1 MPDRTGPFDPSGS
14 SDRSG
19 LPEPSGRLD
28 PAGSL
33 GPSGRQAVIIDALLG
48 FAVFAVVAIAIGA
61 GIGGGDL
68 SPAVAYGFA
77 TALGLLMLV
86 RRRWPVAVLLTTAVL
101 LIAYYVAD
109 LPVIGLA
116 VPVAAALYSAA
127 ALGRGRWA
135 VGTALALVGV
145 STVARALEG
154 QDLAFLLGYELVSTV
169 AIMGAAIALGDG
181 VRQREEGARQRE
193 RIAEL
198 DRQAREAESAER
210 LARERARIARDLHD
224 AVGHHL
230 SVVSLHTSVAAE
242 ALEESGD
249 DPVDLPAARTELEHV
264 AQAAREGLRDLRSTV
279 RALRGPGNGGEEPGG
294 GVELVAGLAHLAEL
308 AASVRAAGLAV
319 EVTGNAAGESGPG
332 LPGLVDA
339 TAYRVVQE
347 ALTNTLR
354 HARARTAAVLIE
366 RTEGTLEVTVT
377 DDGTAAPSGEHDKGS
392 GLAGMRE
399 RVRMVEGTLETGAV
413 PGGGFRVC
421 ARIPLGG
428 DA

>member
-1 MPDRTGPFDPSGS
+1 MPDHSGS
-14 SDRSG
+14 PDR
-19 LPEPSGRLD
+19 
-28 PAGSL
+28 
-33 GPSGRQAVIIDALLG
+33 SGRQAVIIDVLLG

-61 GIGGGDL
+61 DIGGGDPH
-68 SPAVAYGFA
+68 PAVAYGFA
-77 TALGLLMLV
+77 AALGLLMLV
-86 RRRWPVAVLLTTAVL
+86 RRRWPMSVLLATSLL
-101 LIAYYVAD
+101 LITYYVVD

-116 VPVAAALYSAA
+116 VPMAAALYSAA
-127 ALGRGRWA
+127 SFGRTSWTVGAA
-135 VGTALALVGV
+135 VALVIV
-145 STVARALEG
+145 STSSRALEG
-154 QDLAFLLGYELVSTV
+154 QDLAFLLGYELASTA

-181 VRQREEGARQRE
+181 AKQRREGARQRE

-230 SVVSLHTSVAAE
+230 SVVSLHTAVAGE
-242 ALEESGD
+242 ALEQGA
-249 DPVDLPAARTELEHV
+249 VDLPAARTELEHV

-279 RALRGPGNGGEEPGG
+279 RALRGPGSGG
-294 GVELVAGLAHLAEL
+294 GAGGGLEQVAGLAHLAEL
-308 AASVRAAGLAV
+308 VASVRAAGLAV
-319 EVTGNAAGESGPG
+319 EVRGNAVGEGSQVLSG

-347 ALTNTLR
+347 ALTNTIR
-354 HARARTAAVLIE
+354 HARARGAVVLIE
-366 RTEGTLEVTVT
+366 RAEDALEVTVT
-377 DDGTAAPSGEHDKGS
+377 DDGTAAPTDEHGKGT

-399 RVRMVEGTLETGAV
+399 RVRMVEGTLETGAA
-413 PGGGFRVC
+413 PGGGFRVR

>member
-1 MPDRTGPFDPSGS
+1 MPDRPGPQGQQDQSGHT
-14 SDRSG
+14 
-19 LPEPSGRLD
+19 D
-28 PAGSL
+28 PAD
-33 GPSGRQAVIIDALLG
+33 RQAVVVDALLG

-68 SPAVAYGFA
+68 PPAVAYGFA

-86 RRRWPVAVLLTTAVL
+86 RRRWPLTVLLLTAVL

-116 VPVAAALYSAA
+116 VPAAAALYSAA
-127 ALGRGRWA
+127 VFDRTRWA
-135 VGTALALVGV
+135 VGTAAALVVV
-145 STVARALEG
+145 STAARLAEG
-154 QDLAFLLGYELVSTV
+154 QDPAFLLGYELVSTA

-181 VRQREEGARQRE
+181 VRQRAEGARQRE
-193 RIAEL
+193 LIAVL
-198 DRQAREAESAER
+198 DAQAREAESAEL

-242 ALEESGD
+242 ALEEGEA
-249 DPVDLPAARTELEHV
+249 DPTVARAELDHV
-264 AQAAREGLRDLRSTV
+264 AQAARDGLRDLRSTV
-279 RALRGPGNGGEEPGG
+279 RALHGPGG
-294 GVELVAGLAHLAEL
+294 GPGEVDRVAGLAHLDEL
-308 AASVRAAGLAV
+308 VASVRAAGLAV
-319 EVTGNAAGESGPG
+319 EVTGAGGPG

-354 HARARTAAVLIE
+354 HARAETAEVGLE
-366 RTEGTLEVTVT
+366 RADGLLTVTVT
-377 DDGTAAPSGEHDKGS
+377 DDGTGPLPGGARRSPDGGRGGS

-399 RVRMVEGTLETGAV
+399 RVRMVDGTLEAGPV
-413 PGGGFRVC
+413 PRNGFRVR
-421 ARIPLGG
+421 ARLPLGG
-428 DA
+428 GE